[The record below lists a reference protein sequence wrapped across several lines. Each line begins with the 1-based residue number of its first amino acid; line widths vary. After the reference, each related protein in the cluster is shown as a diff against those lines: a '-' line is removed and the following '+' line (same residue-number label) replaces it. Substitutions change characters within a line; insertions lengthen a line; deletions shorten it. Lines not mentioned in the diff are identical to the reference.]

1 MKASRPP
8 ERLPE
13 YERPPVVE
21 VALAIEFD
29 EPVGFRSL
37 NLGLIAAGWSDWLP
51 LAEERPPL
59 PRMGPPTEDLL
70 DDLVDSLFGLDSSAL
85 EEPPRLW
92 LQNEVGDQV
101 VQIQRDR
108 LVVNWRKE
116 GASSYPRY
124 RFVRAMLQDSWDRL
138 TGLCGGLGYETPTP
152 DLCEMQYIN
161 HIGNEQGWISSQDTA
176 RLIVPWHGVEDNEF
190 LPAEHLCRFSM
201 HCHFLADREGWL
213 DIDGWTTSVVD
224 DDGDLDSERL
234 VLNLTSRG
242 HALLNDFESALAFFD
257 VAHVWIVRGFTAV
270 TSPLAHETWG
280 RTQ

>member
-37 NLGLIAAGWSDWLP
+37 DLGRIAAEWSDDLP

-70 DDLVDSLFGLDSSAL
+70 DDLVDSLFELDSSAL

-92 LQNEVGDQV
+92 LQNEIGDQV

-116 GASSYPRY
+116 GAGNYPRY
-124 RFVRAMLQDSWDRL
+124 GFVRDLLQDSWNRL
-138 TGLCGGLGYETPTP
+138 TRICGVLSSEAPVP
-152 DLCEMQYIN
+152 DLCEAQYIN
-161 HIGNEQGWISSQDTA
+161 HIGAEQGWNSPRDTA
-176 RLIVPWHGVEDNEF
+176 RLIVPWHGVEDSEF
-190 LPAEHLCRFSM
+190 LPTTHLCGFNM
-201 HCHFLADREGWL
+201 HCHFSADQEGWL
-213 DIDGWTTSVVD
+213 DIDGWTTSVMSAD
-224 DDGDLDSERL
+224 NEPTSERL
-234 VLNLTSRG
+234 ILNLTSRG
-242 HALLNDFESALAFFD
+242 HALRNDFDSALVFFD
-257 VAHVWIVRGFTAV
+257 VAHGWIVRGFTEV
-270 TSPLAHETWG
+270 TSPLAHEIWG